1 MDCKSPTAG
10 FSRAGK
16 RAISYLV
23 DKRHYHKDQRSPHPP
38 FPPGQYRKFP
48 PDTLGRKQGEA
59 EVFLRELEQYLNE
72 PFTI

>member
-1 MDCKSPTAG
+1 MDYKSPTAG

-16 RAISYLV
+16 RGTSYLV
-23 DKRHYHKDQRSPHPP
+23 DKRHYHKDERSPHPP

-48 PDTLGRKQGEA
+48 PDTLRKGGEA
-59 EVFLRELEQYLNE
+59 EGFLREPEQYLNE